1 MARFVKMKTGR
12 HFVEIRKKGFP
23 YISKSFHDIKDARKF
38 ARTVESEMERGVF
51 EDYSGA
57 RGTTLRE
64 ILVRYRDERTAVKKG
79 VLCVWRRDYLSFI
92 QYIVQTTRLAK

>member
-38 ARTVESEMERGVF
+38 ARTVESQMERDVF
-51 EDYSGA
+51 N
-57 RGTTLRE
+57 
-64 ILVRYRDERTAVKKG
+64 
-79 VLCVWRRDYLSFI
+79 
-92 QYIVQTTRLAK
+92 